1 MFKVWGSRLAVLVVP
16 IALGLALFASAANAD
31 TVCDT
36 DYNGDGVTNDADAE
50 IFQSA
55 LGSQEGDEN
64 YFEQADHDANGV
76 ITATDFAVFLS
87 CR

>member
-1 MFKVWGSRLAVLVVP
+1 MFKDWGSRLVVP
-16 IALGLALFASAANAD
+16 AVLGLALFALTANAD

-36 DYNGDGVTNDADAE
+36 DYNGDGVTNEADAE

-55 LGSQEGDEN
+55 LGSQEGDDN

-76 ITATDFAVFLS
+76 ITATDFAVFVS